1 MHHRRRIYF
10 GVRHL
15 PVLRAALKAA
25 ASHHYEFGGFF
36 DKPPFEGIPEP
47 ADPKDIWLIDLQ
59 MLRSVLL
66 SYPENY
72 DCISRSG
79 FIVVAARQSDLSRLR
94 EFEEFIDGVVVVD
107 DLTEHLSDAIL
118 LATSKHSM
126 LPLEA
131 LPAHRDAPEKWEAHL
146 EPEQQNVLRFLA
158 QGMTNKEI
166 AATMNLPSEAVKAL
180 IRRLLARLGF
190 RNRTEAAVSV
200 ARSGLRCVEK
210 S

>member
-1 MHHRRRIYF
+1 M
-10 GVRHL
+10 

-94 EFEEFIDGVVVVD
+94 EFEEHIDGIVIVES
-107 DLTEHLSDAIL
+107 LTEHLSDAIL

-126 LPLEA
+126 LPLGA
-131 LPAHRDAPEKWEAHL
+131 LPAHREAPERWESDLA
-146 EPEQQNVLRFLA
+146 PDQQLVLRLLA

-166 AATMNLPSEAVKAL
+166 AAATNLPSEAVKAL

-200 ARSGLRCVEK
+200 ARSGLNGADK
-210 S
+210 

>member
-1 MHHRRRIYF
+1 
-10 GVRHL
+10 L

-72 DCISRSG
+72 GCISRSG
-79 FIVVAARQSDLSRLR
+79 FVVVAARQSDLSRLR
-94 EFEEFIDGVVVVD
+94 EFEKQIDGVVIVER
-107 DLTEHLSDAIL
+107 LTEQLSDAIL

-126 LPLEA
+126 LPLGA
-131 LPAHRDAPEKWEAHL
+131 LHTHRDAPEQWESDL
-146 EPEQQNVLRFLA
+146 TPDQQLVLRLLA

-166 AATMNLPSEAVKAL
+166 AAATNLPSEAVKAL

-200 ARSGLRCVEK
+200 ARSGLGATEK
-210 S
+210 